1 MLDQDDFP
9 IAGSFDP
16 NDTLPQIWEGDPDAT
31 LPYMLGDDILD
42 VSDLKVNTNGA
53 SGTISG
59 DHTDLPTIQDIPII
73 QEPRQTWAGRKD
85 SNPCSF

>member
-42 VSDLKVNTNGA
+42 DSDLKVNTNGA

-73 QEPRQTWAGRKD
+73 QKPRQTRAGRKD